1 MSMRR
6 ALNGLRVV
14 DFCWV
19 GAGAIVT
26 KLLAEH
32 GADVIKIESKARLDN
47 LRVAPPFRP
56 GRNGIEGSGYFA
68 SRNNDK
74 RSLAL
79 DMRQPRSRELARDL
93 ARVCDLVT
101 SNFRPGVM
109 ERWGLSLIHI

>member
-1 MSMRR
+1 MRD
-6 ALNGLRVV
+6 ALSGVRVL

-19 GAGAIVT
+19 GAGALVT

-32 GADVIKIESKARLDN
+32 GADVIKVESRARPDN
-47 LRVAPPFRP
+47 LRLSPPFRP
-56 GRNGIEGSGYFA
+56 GAEGLDGSGYFA

-79 DMRQPRSRELARDL
+79 NMTTERGRALARRL
-93 ARVCDLVT
+93 AARCDLVT

-109 ERWGLSLIHI
+109 